1 MVMRYYH
8 SPIGYIKSIKELP
21 FTEITEEEYNT
32 AITAINRKQGFIDKY
47 YKNEITADE
56 IPADIRETVVAEV
69 EAIREAEKREEV
81 IEPTAE
87 EVLNILTGETA

>member
-8 SPIGYIKSIKELP
+8 STIGYIKSIKELP

-56 IPADIRETVVAEV
+56 IPADIRETVIAEV

>member
-1 MVMRYYH
+1 MRYYH
-8 SPIGYIKSIKELP
+8 SPIGYIKSAKELP
-21 FTEITEEEYNT
+21 FTEITEEEYSN
-32 AITAINRKQGFIDKY
+32 AITAINRKQEFIDKY

>member
-1 MVMRYYH
+1 MRYYH
-8 SPIGYIKSIKELP
+8 SPIGYIKSTKELP

-47 YKNEITADE
+47 YKNEIPADE
-56 IPADIRETVVAEV
+56 IPADIRETVIAEV

>member
-1 MVMRYYH
+1 MKYYR
-8 SPIGYIKSIKELP
+8 SDIGYIQSSVDLP
-21 FTEITEEEYNT
+21 FTEITEQEYNE
-32 AITAINRKQGFIDKY
+32 AVKAINRKQEYTDML

-56 IPADIRETVVAEV
+56 IPADICETVIAEV

-81 IEPTAE
+81 VEPTAE

>member
-1 MVMRYYH
+1 MHYYKMAL
-8 SPIGYIKSIKELP
+8 GYTASEIEQP
-21 FTEITEEEYNT
+21 YEEITEKEYNE
-32 AITAINRKQGFIDKY
+32 AIATVKRRAGYVRKLYNG
-47 YKNEITADE
+47 EIPADE
-56 IPADIRETVVAEV
+56 IPADIRETVIAEV